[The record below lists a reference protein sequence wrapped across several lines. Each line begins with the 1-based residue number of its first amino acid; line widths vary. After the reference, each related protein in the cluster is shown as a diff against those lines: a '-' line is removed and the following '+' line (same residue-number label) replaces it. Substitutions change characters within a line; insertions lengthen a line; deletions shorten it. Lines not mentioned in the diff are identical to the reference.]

1 MSMQGMT
8 PFLEACGAASPLQFG
23 ITLPHSQERL
33 SQIWHRPFVIIG
45 RDPQSDIVLN
55 DAKVSRRHGY
65 LQMIGGR
72 VYCIDLGSRTCL
84 TWGSLPCAQGWLD
97 LHQMLR
103 IGDSLI
109 RITAGRHPESE
120 SNRSDSPL
128 LSRPDESLDL
138 PYVTL
143 EFTNGNTDQANWP
156 MYSMLAIIGR
166 APGCKVRLESQTI
179 SRYHCSLV
187 RTSFG
192 VWVVDLQGREGVRV
206 NGQRVRYAKLEDGDN
221 LQLGRFL
228 IRMHC
233 GPAPRTWSGA
243 EEGEKV
249 KRSSPPGAMI
259 LRPAPFNGAG
269 TAISPQRATALT
281 QAGVEAVQSIVAPMM
296 HEFAA
301 MQQQMFDQ
309 FQESMFMLAKMF
321 RSVNQE
327 QMKEIH
333 EELEQ
338 IRELTYEMKNLQQQ
352 LNAKEGPVPSVPQP
366 DPAVNFSAIP
376 STGDGSID
384 LLLSA
389 LTMTEPT
396 APASNP
402 VLEPSLRDDPLSS
415 GAAPPPLVQPVVAPV
430 APPVAHSETAETT
443 DANTVPP
450 APPPTNGV
458 AHSTESAEPPIP
470 PIPKIAASAVPPG
483 ADLHGWLTD
492 RLSSIQI
499 ERQSRMQKIL
509 GMLTGKRGSGNPVP

>member
-1 MSMQGMT
+1 
-8 PFLEACGAASPLQFG
+8 
-23 ITLPHSQERL
+23 
-33 SQIWHRPFVIIG
+33 
-45 RDPQSDIVLN
+45 
-55 DAKVSRRHGY
+55 
-65 LQMIGGR
+65 
-72 VYCIDLGSRTCL
+72 
-84 TWGSLPCAQGWLD
+84 
-97 LHQMLR
+97 
-103 IGDSLI
+103 
-109 RITAGRHPESE
+109 
-120 SNRSDSPL
+120 
-128 LSRPDESLDL
+128 
-138 PYVTL
+138 
-143 EFTNGNTDQANWP
+143 
-156 MYSMLAIIGR
+156 
-166 APGCKVRLESQTI
+166 
-179 SRYHCSLV
+179 
-187 RTSFG
+187 
-192 VWVVDLQGREGVRV
+192 
-206 NGQRVRYAKLEDGDN
+206 
-221 LQLGRFL
+221 
-228 IRMHC
+228 
-233 GPAPRTWSGA
+233 
-243 EEGEKV
+243 
-249 KRSSPPGAMI
+249 
-259 LRPAPFNGAG
+259 
-269 TAISPQRATALT
+269 
-281 QAGVEAVQSIVAPMM
+281 
-296 HEFAA
+296 

-492 RLSSIQI
+492 RLSCIQT